1 MQKLSQ
7 LFQEIK
13 ALIFQ
18 KTNRKIHFDIRNL
31 PRVRRLAVRM
41 PLQTV
46 ALIALV
52 MAAIMT
58 VLSLNL
64 SGIMVGNT
72 KKDVKYLA
80 QQNANLAAA
89 YLDTMQTRSS
99 ALALAMSK
107 LGQLHLTKE
116 QLRPFLNDMLTG
128 ILEDERIFSV
138 YVAWEP
144 DVYFDKTPY
153 GLSSYAFRSGSDV
166 AMTVKNDY
174 DQYHDQ
180 PYYAIVKETRKPLIT
195 EPYEVE
201 LSTGISAGKK
211 AWIISISNPI
221 LDPSGSFVGVAT
233 CDVLLDTL
241 NQIPFDLGGYQTAY
255 SFLLTREGTYIAHSQ
270 KSELLG
276 TRYGQADGAGE
287 KSGGHVRDLA
297 AKGMEEFL
305 SGTDESTGKDS
316 YRIQIPL
323 SVAGVEQPLSSAFV
337 VRTEEALGQAR
348 QLTLIILAIAC
359 GGVILLGVSVSLLL
373 RRALAPMQNVM
384 RLALEMRNGNLSA
397 DVSVTA
403 QDEFGELANTFRQ
416 TCQVLSTY
424 VQEISRVLG
433 QISTGDLRVE
443 LRNEYAGDF
452 VPIRRALLEISES
465 LNRTFYRVSH
475 SAEQVDSG
483 SVQMFEASQ
492 SLARGAG
499 EQAEAIERLSS
510 AVRQVSAQAEENA
523 GGVRSAAM
531 HVAATDEQTS
541 RGTERMAELTA
552 AMGEISA
559 SSAQIKQI
567 TRMIEEIA
575 FQTNILAL
583 NASIE
588 AAHAGAAGRGFSVV
602 AQEVRSLAAKSAEA
616 AREAEALIQKSSG
629 QVQKGSDIACQTAEI
644 LSAIEEQARQTKG
657 IMDQIDSSAA
667 EQAIAVAQITRDLE
681 AVSVGVQSSA
691 ASAEEGSSASQALSE
706 QAAALHRELARFR
719 FSSAEHTH
727 RGAEKAADTATPGYP
742 CVREMPSREE
752 TPQDCTGENE
762 MVPQRD
768 GENPKTVCFD
778 ALAAA
783 QAETAAPQPVEA
795 EDVWNRQLEEGPEAT
810 AEKALE
816 QAFPEEAEE
825 REAEERVTKESE
837 TKEPQPEK
845 LDTEEPKTEEP
856 EAEKSETHPQKTE
869 DAS

>member
-373 RRALAPMQNVM
+373 RRAYAECDAA
-384 RLALEMRNGNLSA
+384 RAGN
-397 DVSVTA
+397 
-403 QDEFGELANTFRQ
+403 EEREPERGCFGHRAGRIRRAGGYLPPNLPGAEHL
-416 TCQVLSTY
+416 C
-424 VQEISRVLG
+424 
-433 QISTGDLRVE
+433 
-443 LRNEYAGDF
+443 AGDF
-452 VPIRRALLEISES
+452 PRSGADQRR
-465 LNRTFYRVSH
+465 RP
-475 SAEQVDSG
+475 
-483 SVQMFEASQ
+483 
-492 SLARGAG
+492 
-499 EQAEAIERLSS
+499 
-510 AVRQVSAQAEENA
+510 A
-523 GGVRSAAM
+523 GG
-531 HVAATDEQTS
+531 
-541 RGTERMAELTA
+541 
-552 AMGEISA
+552 
-559 SSAQIKQI
+559 
-567 TRMIEEIA
+567 
-575 FQTNILAL
+575 
-583 NASIE
+583 
-588 AAHAGAAGRGFSVV
+588 
-602 AQEVRSLAAKSAEA
+602 AQE
-616 AREAEALIQKSSG
+616 
-629 QVQKGSDIACQTAEI
+629 
-644 LSAIEEQARQTKG
+644 
-657 IMDQIDSSAA
+657 
-667 EQAIAVAQITRDLE
+667 
-681 AVSVGVQSSA
+681 
-691 ASAEEGSSASQALSE
+691 
-706 QAAALHRELARFR
+706 
-719 FSSAEHTH
+719 
-727 RGAEKAADTATPGYP
+727 
-742 CVREMPSREE
+742 
-752 TPQDCTGENE
+752 
-762 MVPQRD
+762 
-768 GENPKTVCFD
+768 
-778 ALAAA
+778 
-783 QAETAAPQPVEA
+783 
-795 EDVWNRQLEEGPEAT
+795 
-810 AEKALE
+810 
-816 QAFPEEAEE
+816 
-825 REAEERVTKESE
+825 
-837 TKEPQPEK
+837 
-845 LDTEEPKTEEP
+845 
-856 EAEKSETHPQKTE
+856 
-869 DAS
+869 

>member
-7 LFQEIK
+7 LFQKIK

-18 KTNRKIHFDIRNL
+18 NTNPNNHFDVRNL
-31 PRVRRLAVRM
+31 LRTKRLAVRM
-41 PLQTV
+41 PLQAV

-64 SGIMVGNT
+64 SGIMVNNT

-99 ALALAMSK
+99 ALALAMSE

-174 DQYHDQ
+174 DQYHDKS
-180 PYYAIVKETRKPLIT
+180 YYATVKETRKPFIT

-211 AWIISISNPI
+211 AWIVSISNPI
-221 LDPSGSFVGVAT
+221 LDPSGVFVGVAN

-270 KSELLG
+270 KSDLLG
-276 TRYGQADGAGE
+276 TQYGQADKAGE
-287 KSGGHVRDLA
+287 KSASHVRDLA
-297 AKGMEEFL
+297 AQGMEEFL

-323 SVAGVEQPLSSAFV
+323 SVAGIEQPLSSAFV
-337 VRTEEALGQAR
+337 VQTGEALSQAR
-348 QLTLIILAIAC
+348 QLTLIILGIAC
-359 GGVILLGVSVSLLL
+359 IGVILLGVSIAFLL
-373 RRALAPMQNVM
+373 RRALAPLQNVM
-384 RLALEMRNGNLSA
+384 QLALEMRNGNLNA
-397 DVSVTA
+397 DIPISA

-416 TCQVLSTY
+416 TCLVLSTY

-433 QISTGDLRVE
+433 QISAGDLRVE
-443 LRNEYAGDF
+443 IQNEYAGDF
-452 VPIRRALLEISES
+452 APIRRALLEISES
-465 LNRTFYRVSH
+465 LNRTFYRVGH

-483 SVQMFEASQ
+483 SAQIFEASQ
-492 SLARGAG
+492 SLAQGAG
-499 EQAEAIERLSS
+499 EQAEAIERLSA

-523 GGVRSAAM
+523 DGVRSAAQ
-531 HVAATDEQTS
+531 HVASTDEHAS
-541 RGTERMAELTA
+541 KGTERMSELTA

-602 AQEVRSLAAKSAEA
+602 AQEVRNLAAKSAEA

-629 QVQKGSDIACQTAEI
+629 QVRRGSDIAGQTAEI
-644 LSAIEEQARQTKG
+644 LSVIEEQARQLKG

-667 EQAIAVAQITRDLE
+667 EQAIAIAQITRDLE
-681 AVSVGVQSSA
+681 SVSVGVQSSA
-691 ASAEEGSSASQALSE
+691 ASAEEGSSASQALSG
-706 QAAALHRELARFR
+706 QAAALHGELARFR
-719 FSSAEHTH
+719 FSSMEQMR
-727 RGAEKAADTATPGYP
+727 RGAEETRLPLADATMPDHLP
-742 CVREMPSREE
+742 VQEMPGREE
-752 TPQDCTGENE
+752 PMEEYTEE
-762 MVPQRD
+762 SESVPQSEEPNLEITYSD
-768 GENPKTVCFD
+768 E
-778 ALAAA
+778 AE
-783 QAETAAPQPVEA
+783 AETTDAEPVEA
-795 EDVWNRQLEEGPEAT
+795 EASLDWQPETFEA
-810 AEKALE
+810 AA
-816 QAFPEEAEE
+816 EEAL
-825 REAEERVTKESE
+825 
-837 TKEPQPEK
+837 PEK
-845 LDTEEPKTEEP
+845 PETEEP
-856 EAEKSETHPQKTE
+856 ETE
-869 DAS
+869 EAS

>member
-7 LFQEIK
+7 LFQKIK

-18 KTNRKIHFDIRNL
+18 KTNPNNRFDVRNL
-31 PRVRRLAVRM
+31 FRTKRLAVRM
-41 PLQTV
+41 PLQAV

-99 ALALAMSK
+99 ALALAMSEM
-107 LGQLHLTKE
+107 GQLHLTKE

-174 DQYHDQ
+174 DQYHDKS
-180 PYYAIVKETRKPLIT
+180 YYATVKETRKPFIT

-221 LDPSGSFVGVAT
+221 LDPSGVFVGVAN

-241 NQIPFDLGGYQTAY
+241 NQIPFDLGGYQTSY

-276 TRYGQADGAGE
+276 TQYGQADKAGE
-287 KSGGHVRDLA
+287 KSAGHVRDLA
-297 AKGMEEFL
+297 AQGMEEFL

-323 SVAGVEQPLSSAFV
+323 SVAGIEQPLSSAFV
-337 VRTEEALGQAR
+337 VQTGEALSQAR
-348 QLTLIILAIAC
+348 QLTLIILGIAC
-359 GGVILLGVSVSLLL
+359 IGVILLGVSIAFLL
-373 RRALAPMQNVM
+373 RRALAPLQNVM
-384 RLALEMRNGNLSA
+384 QLALEMRNGNLNA
-397 DVSVTA
+397 DIPISA

-416 TCQVLSTY
+416 TCLVLSTY

-433 QISTGDLRVE
+433 QISAGDLRVE
-443 LRNEYAGDF
+443 IQNEYAGDF
-452 VPIRRALLEISES
+452 APIRRALLEISES
-465 LNRTFYRVSH
+465 LNRTFYRVGH

-483 SVQMFEASQ
+483 SAQNVAS
-492 SLARGAG
+492 
-499 EQAEAIERLSS
+499 
-510 AVRQVSAQAEENA
+510 
-523 GGVRSAAM
+523 
-531 HVAATDEQTS
+531 TDEQAS
-541 RGTERMAELTA
+541 KGTERMSELTA

-602 AQEVRSLAAKSAEA
+602 AQEVRNLAAKSAEA
-616 AREAEALIQKSSG
+616 AREAEALIQKSSS
-629 QVQKGSDIACQTAEI
+629 QVQRGSDIAGQTAGI
-644 LSAIEEQARQTKG
+644 LSVIEEQARQMKG

-667 EQAIAVAQITRDLE
+667 EQAIAIAQITRDLE
-681 AVSVGVQSSA
+681 SVSVGVQSSA
-691 ASAEEGSSASQALSE
+691 ASAEEGSSASQALSG

-719 FSSAEHTH
+719 FSSVEQTH
-727 RGAEKAADTATPGYP
+727 WKTEETCLPLIDAKMPDNLP
-742 CVREMPSREE
+742 VQEMPGKEE
-752 TPQDCTGENE
+752 PTEEYTEESEIIPQSDEPNLEITYSDEAE
-762 MVPQRD
+762 
-768 GENPKTVCFD
+768 
-778 ALAAA
+778 
-783 QAETAAPQPVEA
+783 AETADAEPVEA
-795 EDVWNRQLEEGPEAT
+795 EAALDWQSENLET
-810 AEKALE
+810 AD
-816 QAFPEEAEE
+816 EEAL
-825 REAEERVTKESE
+825 
-837 TKEPQPEK
+837 PEK
-845 LDTEEPKTEEP
+845 PETEEP
-856 EAEKSETHPQKTE
+856 ETE
-869 DAS
+869 EAS

>member
-1 MQKLSQ
+1 M
-7 LFQEIK
+7 
-13 ALIFQ
+13 
-18 KTNRKIHFDIRNL
+18 
-31 PRVRRLAVRM
+31 
-41 PLQTV
+41 
-46 ALIALV
+46 
-52 MAAIMT
+52 
-58 VLSLNL
+58 
-64 SGIMVGNT
+64 
-72 KKDVKYLA
+72 
-80 QQNANLAAA
+80 
-89 YLDTMQTRSS
+89 
-99 ALALAMSK
+99 
-107 LGQLHLTKE
+107 
-116 QLRPFLNDMLTG
+116 
-128 ILEDERIFSV
+128 
-138 YVAWEP
+138 
-144 DVYFDKTPY
+144 
-153 GLSSYAFRSGSDV
+153 
-166 AMTVKNDY
+166 
-174 DQYHDQ
+174 
-180 PYYAIVKETRKPLIT
+180 
-195 EPYEVE
+195 
-201 LSTGISAGKK
+201 
-211 AWIISISNPI
+211 
-221 LDPSGSFVGVAT
+221 
-233 CDVLLDTL
+233 
-241 NQIPFDLGGYQTAY
+241 
-255 SFLLTREGTYIAHSQ
+255 
-270 KSELLG
+270 
-276 TRYGQADGAGE
+276 
-287 KSGGHVRDLA
+287 
-297 AKGMEEFL
+297 
-305 SGTDESTGKDS
+305 
-316 YRIQIPL
+316 
-323 SVAGVEQPLSSAFV
+323 

-403 QDEFGELANTFRQ
+403 QDEFGELADTFRQ

-433 QISTGDLRVE
+433 QISAGDLRVE

-706 QAAALHRELARFR
+706 QATALHRELARFR

-795 EDVWNRQLEEGPEAT
+795 EDVWNRQLEEGSEAT